1 MPGDFLQAER
11 KNYFAIAFPNISGGY
26 EVRNRFFKA
35 CISPKD
41 ITCVTNGQEMG
52 RCYVFEGFM
61 DYLSFE
67 PAFPLWPKGDCL
79 VLNSVSNLPKAFSF
93 LSRYDDIYS
102 CLDNDTAGNNTVM
115 AMKENMAAVYMT
127 FHRNM
132 PVIRI

>member
-1 MPGDFLQAER
+1 
-11 KNYFAIAFPNISGGY
+11 
-26 EVRNRFFKA
+26 
-35 CISPKD
+35 
-41 ITCVTNGQEMG
+41 MG

-115 AMKENMAAVYMT
+115 AMKEKYGSRVHDLSQEYAGYKDLNEYLCRKR
-127 FHRNM
+127 RN
-132 PVIRI
+132 V